1 MRLDEMPRMS
11 APVAVV
17 TGVASGIGRAIARR
31 LLTDGYEVHGTYRSG
46 EPAARALQSEFPGA
60 LHVYHADLSTRQ
72 GVLDLCQ
79 RMEQLRIDA
88 LVNNAG
94 IVLFEDFENFDLA
107 LWDTT
112 LELNLTA
119 PLILSQFFISRMAAG
134 GSLVNIA
141 STDGF
146 TGTFATLSYAAS
158 KAALINLTK
167 GLGNLYGNRGLRANA
182 VAPGWINTG
191 MSTAASA
198 AATEFTPLGRNGLPE
213 EVAQTVAFLL
223 SPAASFVNGATL
235 IVDGGYTN
243 VDPIMLREAQGER

>member
-1 MRLDEMPRMS
+1 MNAS
-11 APVAVV
+11 VAVV
-17 TGVASGIGRAIARR
+17 TGVAGGIGGAIARR
-31 LLTDGYEVHGTYRSG
+31 LLTEGYEVHGTYRAG
-46 EPAARALQSEFPGA
+46 ESAARALQAAFPGA
-60 LHVYHADLSTRQ
+60 LHLHHADLSSRQ
-72 GVLDLCQ
+72 GTLNLCQ
-79 RMEQLRIDA
+79 RLDALRIDA

-94 IVLFEDFENFDLA
+94 AVLFEDFENFDLR

-119 PLILSQFFISRMAAG
+119 PLILSQFFVSRMAAG

-146 TGTFATLSYAAS
+146 TGSFASLSYAAS

-167 GLGNLYGNRGLRANA
+167 SLGNVYGKRGLRANA
-182 VAPGWINTG
+182 IAPGWINTG
-191 MSTAASA
+191 MSTQASA
-198 AATEFTPLGRNGLPE
+198 AATELTPLGRNGLPE

-243 VDPIMLREAQGER
+243 VDAIMLREARGEV

>member
-1 MRLDEMPRMS
+1 MG

-17 TGVASGIGRAIARR
+17 TGVAGGIGGAIARR
-31 LLTDGYEVHGTYRSG
+31 LLTEGYEVHGTYRSG
-46 EPAARALQSEFPGA
+46 EPAARALHGEYPHA
-60 LHVYHADLSTRQ
+60 VHLYHADLSNRQ
-72 GVLDLCQ
+72 GTLDLCK
-79 RMEQLRIDA
+79 RLESLRIDA

-94 IVLFEDFENFDLA
+94 TVLFEDFDNFDLSV
-107 LWDTT
+107 WDTT

-119 PLILSQFFISRMAAG
+119 PLILSQFFVSRMSAR

-167 GLGNLYGNRGLRANA
+167 SLGNLYGKRGLRANA

-191 MSTAASA
+191 MSTEASA
-198 AATEFTPLGRNGLPE
+198 AATELTPLGRNGLPE

-243 VDPIMLREAQGER
+243 VDTIMLREAEEES

>member
-1 MRLDEMPRMS
+1 MR

-17 TGVASGIGRAIARR
+17 TGVAGGIGGATARR
-31 LLTDGYEVHGTYRSG
+31 LLTQGYEVHGTYRSG
-46 EPAARALQSEFPGA
+46 EAAALALQSEFPGA
-60 LHVYHADLSTRQ
+60 LYVYPADLSTRQ
-72 GVLDLCQ
+72 GTLDLCQ
-79 RMEQLRIDA
+79 RLAALRIDA

-94 IVLFEDFENFDLA
+94 VVLFEDFGNFDLG

-119 PLILSQFFISRMAAG
+119 PLILSQFFIGRMAAG

-167 GLGNLYGNRGLRANA
+167 GLGNLYGRRGLRANA
-182 VAPGWINTG
+182 IAPGWINTG
-191 MSTAASA
+191 MSTKASA
-198 AATEFTPLGRNGLPE
+198 AASDLTPLGRNGRPE

-243 VDPIMLREAQGER
+243 VDTIMLREARGEL